1 MYRFAVG
8 ELACDGG
15 LSADLSFADRVHIH
29 SCGNGHL
36 WFRPYGDSLFYKRL
50 KKEAK
55 NARPERTAP
64 RLGSAFL
71 RSGIQPGAS
80 PPVGFASTYMQ

>member
-1 MYRFAVG
+1 MKCSGREIGALFYCALIDLNFADVPIYCG
-8 ELACDGG
+8 SGLAREGG
-15 LSADLSFADRVHIH
+15 LPADLSFADRVHIH
-29 SCGNGHL
+29 CCGNGGL

-64 RLGSAFL
+64 R
-71 RSGIQPGAS
+71 
-80 PPVGFASTYMQ
+80 